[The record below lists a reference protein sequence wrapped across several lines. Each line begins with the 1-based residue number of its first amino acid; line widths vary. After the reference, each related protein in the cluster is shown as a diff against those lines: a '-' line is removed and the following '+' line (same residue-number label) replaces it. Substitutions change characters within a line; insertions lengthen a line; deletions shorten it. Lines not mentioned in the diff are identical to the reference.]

1 MTIHGVY
8 FAAQITILGCFAR
21 CGHRPLIIAGYFT
34 PFNLRHSSVNNE
46 QYHYAVWQ

>member
-1 MTIHGVY
+1 MTMHGMHFTAQIIILGY
-8 FAAQITILGCFAR
+8 FARRSHG
-21 CGHRPLIIAGYFT
+21 PLIIAGYFT